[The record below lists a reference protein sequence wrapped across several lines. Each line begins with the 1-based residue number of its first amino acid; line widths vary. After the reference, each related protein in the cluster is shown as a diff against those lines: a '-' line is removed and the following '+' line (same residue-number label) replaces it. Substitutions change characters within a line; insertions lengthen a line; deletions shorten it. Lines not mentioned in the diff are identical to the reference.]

1 MFVGG
6 RAFRGIGSETAKY
19 ITCGILITDV
29 GAQILGARH
38 ENQYPFVCLIPTS
51 FIRTCSD

>member
-1 MFVGG
+1 MLVGG
-6 RAFRGIGSETAKY
+6 MAFGEIGFETAKY

-38 ENQYPFVCLIPTS
+38 ENQYPFVCLIPAS
-51 FIRTCSD
+51 FIRTC

>member
-6 RAFRGIGSETAKY
+6 MAFGEIGFETAKY

-38 ENQYPFVCLIPTS
+38 ENQYPFVCLIPAS
-51 FIRTCSD
+51 FIRTC